1 MAGWEKRTPRK
12 GEARTL
18 AGRARSARPPRERDK
33 AAAAGVAWLRW
44 RMRAEAGELR
54 VCWEGQ
60 RRGWRARQRQDSA
73 LRCERF

>member
-33 AAAAGVAWLRW
+33 AAAAGVA
-44 RMRAEAGELR
+44 
-54 VCWEGQ
+54 
-60 RRGWRARQRQDSA
+60 
-73 LRCERF
+73 